1 MLFMWLARASSQ
13 DNGLR
18 VAGLVT
24 QLLTSTRRRFLRNP
38 GGSGKTTYPLSLG
51 SHSVSF
57 QLHAV
62 GQKQVIKTTQIQGE
76 ETPGHGSNLD
86 AHQQTNG

>member
-1 MLFMWLARASSQ
+1 MWLARASSQ
-13 DNGLR
+13 HDGLR

-24 QLLTSTRRRFLRNP
+24 QLLTSTRGSFLRNP

-51 SHSVSF
+51 IHSVSF

-62 GQKQVIKTTQIQGE
+62 GQKQVIKTIQIQGG
-76 ETPGHGSNLD
+76 ET
-86 AHQQTNG
+86 A